1 MQISSEMVVHP
12 AMGIGLTDGW
22 LKAMN
27 EDEKRRKT
35 AQKVED
41 RPCPCAERSKQSRDC
56 AYIFQ
61 CA

>member
-1 MQISSEMVVHP
+1 MQTSSETVVHP

-22 LKAMN
+22 LKAIQD
-27 EDEKRRKT
+27 DEKCREACPADDT
-35 AQKVED
+35 
-41 RPCPCAERSKQSRDC
+41 PCPCAERSKQSRDC